1 MVKPLKTVFLTLVLA
16 IPIFVAALPDDIE
29 KRVSNPRPTTIL
41 RVPSLTATA
50 TCPGTPLSCQPTQF
64 ATSYVTS
71 GTVLITTTVTTVLT
85 SVYDHTVTLP
95 TTVPIAHSCFT
106 YLIATPQS
114 NNEFCGPF
122 TSKCGPTKKCTVTS
136 TTTGACKDPCC
147 TCTPILPTL
156 GGCKTACSTG
166 CATTWATIAQ
176 TAGCPA

>member
-1 MVKPLKTVFLTLVLA
+1 MISTL
-16 IPIFVAALPDDIE
+16 IPQVTDMNLCSSIFVAALPDDIE

-136 TTTGACKDPCC
+136 TTTGRKW
-147 TCTPILPTL
+147 
-156 GGCKTACSTG
+156 S
-166 CATTWATIAQ
+166 
-176 TAGCPA
+176 